1 MMVKHKSYRLKNGKQ
16 LYIFPLSD
24 LHLGS
29 PNCNIDYFH
38 YWAEIF
44 EKTPKNKIIY
54 CLGDLI
60 DFQSLKVGAFDTTM
74 TADNQII
81 KLIEL
86 LKPYKKYIN
95 YMTIGNHAKRPRKDY
110 NLDVGHIIADSLEV
124 PYNRSEFFDTLR
136 INGKEFVVYGKH
148 GTKFSSR
155 IELAE
160 GGMVRDTSNIR
171 ADLLMQ
177 GHNHYCKGFSRP
189 ITTKDGIKRK
199 YYGFTGH
206 FLSYRNSYAN
216 ERNMPHNPEG
226 FLRYNINGN
235 CIVGWNEYHI
245 DERKNELLK

>member
-1 MMVKHKSYRLKNGKQ
+1 MMANGKYKLKNGKK

-29 PNCNIDYFH
+29 PNCNTEYFQ
-38 YWAEIF
+38 YWQETF
-44 EKTPKNKIIY
+44 EQTTKNKIIY

-60 DFQSLKVGAFDTTM
+60 DFQSLKVGAFDTIM
-74 TADNQII
+74 TADNQILQ
-81 KLIEL
+81 LIEL
-86 LKPYKKYIN
+86 LEPYKKHIRW
-95 YMTIGNHAKRPRKDY
+95 MTIGNHAKRPRKDY
-110 NLDVGHIIADSLEV
+110 NLDIGHIVADALGI

-136 INGKEFVVYGKH
+136 INGKEFTVYGKH
-148 GTKFSSR
+148 GTKFNNR

-160 GGMVRDTSNIR
+160 GGMVRDTNNII
-171 ADLLMQ
+171 ADLLLQ

-206 FLSYRNSYAN
+206 FLQYRNSYAN

-226 FLRYNINGN
+226 FLRFSIDANL
-235 CIVGWNEYHI
+235 IVDWYEYHI
-245 DERKNELLK
+245 DERKPNLLK